1 MKGRDDSCIIWMM
14 FDLFKQ
20 MGERAT
26 KSQKFTKQD
35 ILMLGIVDS
44 NQKYKIEKSQ
54 CYIGYKL
61 LWIMKMYLEGR
72 QFPFGSLP
80 QEQWKKNVIK
90 IAKYVAMSKFTSEL
104 LEFDASAFLDV
115 I

>member
-1 MKGRDDSCIIWMM
+1 
-14 FDLFKQ
+14 
-20 MGERAT
+20 
-26 KSQKFTKQD
+26 
-35 ILMLGIVDS
+35 
-44 NQKYKIEKSQ
+44 
-54 CYIGYKL
+54 
-61 LWIMKMYLEGR
+61 MKMYLEGR

>member
-1 MKGRDDSCIIWMM
+1 
-14 FDLFKQ
+14 
-20 MGERAT
+20 
-26 KSQKFTKQD
+26 
-35 ILMLGIVDS
+35 MLGIVDS

-90 IAKYVAMSKFTSEL
+90 IARYVAMPKFTSEL
-104 LEFDASAFLDV
+104 LDFDATCFLDV
-115 I
+115 IQKLFYGEPFIFVEISRSEAGRDVNPQSLF